1 MNKIARRVGIG
12 IGVAA
17 IVIGG
22 RMCMTRVPAGYVAVQ
37 YQMKGGVKNE
47 VLDQGWHILPPTID
61 TTLYS
66 AGIEQ
71 SYLTSGEKGD
81 SKTDESFHAS
91 SKEGKDVKIDMT
103 FTYQFQPE
111 NVVKVFNSFMG
122 QDGKEV
128 RDSFIKPNLVSWSK
142 EIIAKYPVA
151 DTIGA
156 GRDTVNMAL
165 TEYIAKKFDPYGI
178 TISNVTLIDVDVD
191 EETRQSI
198 NAKITA
204 QQNAETQAIKNQT
217 SIDKAEAEAKVKIT
231 TAQAEA
237 EANKI
242 VSDSITDELLKQKKI
257 DKWDGKLPKVQG
269 SSTTAI
275 IDSGDLMADD
285 TETATVKGE

>member
-1 MNKIARRVGIG
+1 
-12 IGVAA
+12 
-17 IVIGG
+17 
-22 RMCMTRVPAGYVAVQ
+22 
-37 YQMKGGVKNE
+37 
-47 VLDQGWHILPPTID
+47 
-61 TTLYS
+61 
-66 AGIEQ
+66 
-71 SYLTSGEKGD
+71 
-81 SKTDESFHAS
+81 
-91 SKEGKDVKIDMT
+91 
-103 FTYQFQPE
+103 
-111 NVVKVFNSFMG
+111 
-122 QDGKEV
+122 
-128 RDSFIKPNLVSWSK
+128 
-142 EIIAKYPVA
+142 
-151 DTIGA
+151 
-156 GRDTVNMAL
+156 MAL

-204 QQNAETQAIKNQT
+204 QQNAEKQAIKNQT

-285 TETATVKGE
+285 TETASVKGE